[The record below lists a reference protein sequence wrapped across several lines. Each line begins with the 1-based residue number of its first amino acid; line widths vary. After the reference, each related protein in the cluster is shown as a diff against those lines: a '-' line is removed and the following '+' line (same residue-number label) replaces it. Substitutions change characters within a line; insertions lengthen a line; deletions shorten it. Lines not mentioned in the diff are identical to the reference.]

1 MGMNRLAA
9 ARGICRVGRKLAER
23 QLIAGGEGNIAVRLG
38 ADRLLVTPRGLAKGD
53 LTPDDLVEVDLAGRH
68 VRGGRE
74 ASSELQMHLTILQA
88 RPEVQA
94 VVHAHPPVATGF
106 AAAGQA
112 LAGDVIPELI
122 AYVGPV
128 PLVPYGMTGTDEL
141 SERIRPFI
149 AGHDA
154 LLLANHGAVTMG
166 RTLEEAQY
174 RMESV
179 EQSARILLV
188 ARLLCGPVRLESDDV
203 ARLEML
209 REALRGRQT

>member
-1 MGMNRLAA
+1 MNRLAA
-9 ARGICRVGRKLAER
+9 ARAVCRVGRKLAER

-38 ADRLLVTPRGLAKGD
+38 ADRVLVTPRGLAKGD
-53 LTPDDLVEVDLAGRH
+53 LAPDDLVEVDLEGRH
-68 VRGGRE
+68 LRGARQ
-74 ASSELQMHLTILQA
+74 ASTELQMHLTIL
-88 RPEVQA
+88 RVRRDVEA

-106 AAAGQA
+106 AAAGRA
-112 LAGDVIPELI
+112 LEGDVIPELI
-122 AYVGPV
+122 ALVGPV
-128 PLVPYGMTGTDEL
+128 PLVPYGMPGTPEL
-141 SERIRPFI
+141 SERILP
-149 AGHDA
+149 ALQGHDA

-188 ARLLCGPVRLESDDV
+188 ARLLCGPTRLEPEDV
-203 ARLEML
+203 ARLELL

>member
-1 MGMNRLAA
+1 MNRLAA

-53 LTPDDLVEVDLAGRH
+53 LTPDDLVEVDLSGRH
-68 VRGGRE
+68 IRGARE
-74 ASSELQMHLTILQA
+74 ASSELHMHLTILRA
-88 RPEVQA
+88 RHEIQA

-112 LAGDVIPELI
+112 LAADVIPELI

-141 SERIRPFI
+141 SERIKPFI
-149 AGHDA
+149 AEHDA
-154 LLLANHGAVTMG
+154 LLLANHGVVTMG
-166 RTLEEAQY
+166 RTLDEAQY

>member
-1 MGMNRLAA
+1 MNRLAA
-9 ARGICRVGRKLAER
+9 ARAICRVGRKLAER
-23 QLIAGGEGNIAVRLG
+23 QLIAGAEGNIVVRLG

-68 VRGGRE
+68 IRGARE

-88 RPEVQA
+88 RHEVQA

-112 LAGDVIPELI
+112 LEGDVIPELI

-128 PLVPYGMTGTDEL
+128 PLVPYGMTGTGEL
-141 SERIRPFI
+141 SERIKPFI
-149 AGHDA
+149 ADHDA